1 MAQGS
6 EHQQHQV
13 ESTNTLTFDPF
24 TRHQFYTDV
33 NRALVERTLDAIE
46 STHPSGEPLRIVE
59 LASGTGAVTQLI
71 LDALAQRERPAVLVG
86 VDPSRDAIHHA
97 TQRFAGRPVSFV
109 LGDARALGPAIGK
122 ADAAFFCNAIHLIP
136 DKDGC
141 LAALA
146 DALHLGGVLAF
157 NTTFYDGAYVAGSEP
172 FYYALT
178 RRSIGW
184 LREHHPEVRL
194 AHRGKVTARQWLAP
208 QEYRALVGHH
218 GFAVSSLEEVPVRF
232 PLSAV
237 QDIGRYPL
245 FIEGALPG
253 VPEPIGADALEAAA
267 ALAFDDL
274 HLEFVPRN
282 WLQLVAHRTS

>member
-1 MAQGS
+1 MARDS
-6 EHQQHQV
+6 EHQQHQQHG
-13 ESTNTLTFDPF
+13 ESTLTFDPF

-33 NRALVERTLDAIE
+33 NRALVERTLDDLD
-46 STHPSGEPLRIVE
+46 STHPSGEPVRIVE

-71 LDALAQRERPAVLVG
+71 LDALAHRERPAVIVG
-86 VDPSRDAIHHA
+86 VDPSRDAIHRA
-97 TQRFAGRPVSFV
+97 THRFEGRAVSFV
-109 LGDARALGPAIGK
+109 LGDAGDLGSAIGK

-136 DKDGC
+136 DKDVC

-146 DALHLGGVLAF
+146 DALHPGGVLAF
-157 NTTFYDGAYVAGSEP
+157 NTTFYEGAYVAGSEP

-184 LREHHPEVRL
+184 LRQNHPEVRL
-194 AHRGKVTARQWLAP
+194 GHRGKVTARQWLSP
-208 QEYRALVGHH
+208 QEYRALVGRH
-218 GFAVSSLEEVPVRF
+218 GLAVSYLEEVPVRF

-237 QDIGRYPL
+237 QDIGRYSL

-253 VPEPIGADALEAAA
+253 VPVPIGADALAAAA

-274 HLEFVPRN
+274 HLECVPRK
-282 WLQLVAHRTS
+282 WLQLVARRTS